1 MIRRVLFMAV
11 AALVAAAVGC
21 GPSVKLAPTSGVLL
35 VDNKPAPNVAVQFI
49 PQGTTGPSSYG
60 TTDEQG
66 RFTLKT
72 TEGADG
78 AMVGKHKVTLV
89 ALDEERVPQGQV
101 AKRKL
106 RISDRY
112 TIVTN
117 GLDAEVKEGGGSIE
131 LKATSN

>member
-1 MIRRVLFMAV
+1 MTRRGL
-11 AALVAAAVGC
+11 LLAAAVLVLAAGC
-21 GPSVKLAPTSGVLL
+21 GPTTKLAPAGGVLL
-35 VDNKPAPNVAVQFI
+35 IDDKPAPNIAVQFI
-49 PQGTTGPSSYG
+49 PQGTTGPTSYG

-72 TEGADG
+72 TDGADG

-89 ALDEERVPQGQV
+89 ALDDERVPQGQV
-101 AKRKL
+101 AKKKP

-112 TIVTN
+112 AIITN